1 MTFDLC
7 TPDLDSFWQ
16 DKEPNWLWII
26 CRFGRGLGSKSKLDF
41 MLEVNNPKARASLIL
56 KSAIEP
62 FSKAEHK
69 IRLEEHEEKKLDL
82 EENKT

>member
-1 MTFDLC
+1 
-7 TPDLDSFWQ
+7 
-16 DKEPNWLWII
+16 
-26 CRFGRGLGSKSKLDF
+26 